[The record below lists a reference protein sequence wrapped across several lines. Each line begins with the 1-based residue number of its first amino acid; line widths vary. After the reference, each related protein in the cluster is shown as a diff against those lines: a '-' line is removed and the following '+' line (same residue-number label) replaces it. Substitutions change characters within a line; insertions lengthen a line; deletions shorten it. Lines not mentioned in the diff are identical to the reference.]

1 MMRRC
6 RRCRV
11 PACRRRWRGGS
22 PASPSPSSMVA
33 QPGLAAAQQR
43 HADEAAHAQAFAVVL
58 QAHFGVVDLAV
69 LRIEDGTAGPAVAIL
84 LHAPEEGHA
93 DDRLVLAGTF
103 AFVADR
109 VRLLVGPVESF
120 CDTALQFAVYLGYL
134 DDAARHVGLV
144 VDGCP

>member
-33 QPGLAAAQQR
+33 QPGLPAAQKR

-58 QAHFGVVDLAV
+58 QAPFGVVGLADL
-69 LRIEDGTAGPAVAIL
+69 RSEDSTAGTTVAL
-84 LHAPEEGHA
+84 RLHTPEEGHSHE
-93 DDRLVLAGTF
+93 RLVF
-103 AFVADR
+103 AI
-109 VRLLVGPVESF
+109 LEK
-120 CDTALQFAVYLGYL
+120 
-134 DDAARHVGLV
+134 
-144 VDGCP
+144 